1 MLWSSLLGNKIEG
14 ILETL
19 EFCPN
24 CGSRLEPKKTGIGAS
39 FLLACSKC
47 GHTKQPVDRK
57 VEARTGKVIQ
67 PKPKQFMT
75 VISEEEQKIKT
86 MPTIRMECDKCG
98 NMEVYVWQVQ
108 TRGGDEASTQFMRCT
123 KCGHTFREYT

>member
-1 MLWSSLLGNKIEG
+1 MGLQYGEIKRG
-14 ILETL
+14 ILTVM

-24 CGSRLEPKKTGIGAS
+24 CGSRLEPKKTGVGNAFVLCCAKCS
-39 FLLACSKC
+39 F
-47 GHTKQPVDRK
+47 TKQPLDRK
-57 VEARTGKVIQ
+57 VEARTGAVLQGK
-67 PKPKQFMT
+67 PKPFMT
-75 VISEEEQKIKT
+75 VVAQSDEVNTMTKIKK
-86 MPTIRMECDKCG
+86 MCEKCG